1 MADEEERPVCPIV
14 AQKRGRPLLLG
25 SIDHMG
31 QNYLTAGSNCI
42 LFDITLG
49 HPTIVFKTLKTVR
62 VRLDFVSVK
71 VSTPVSPCAL
81 FDMN

>member
-1 MADEEERPVCPIV
+1 
-14 AQKRGRPLLLG
+14 
-25 SIDHMG
+25 MG